1 MKLYYVPGAC
11 SLTSHILL
19 REAGAEFELA
29 RVETGTYE
37 TTDGEDYKKVNPLG
51 YVPALLTDDVGLLLE
66 NGAIL
71 PYLADRFGYGGSASR
86 YKLLEEIAYLST
98 ELHKAFGPF
107 FADADISG
115 DARDTAERHLHT
127 RLKRY
132 DEAYATDEFD
142 AAKAYAFVITSWAA
156 FAKVSLDNY
165 PAIISMRAKIQARP
179 AVEAALA
186 AEGLA

>member
-1 MKLYYVPGAC
+1 VKLFYLPGAC

-19 REAGAEFELA
+19 NEAGVDFEIV
-29 RVETGTYE
+29 RVDTETFLTN
-37 TTDGEDYKKVNPLG
+37 DGEDYEKVNPLG

-71 PYLADRFGYGGSASR
+71 PYLADRFSFAGSASR

-98 ELHKAFGPF
+98 ELHKAFSPF
-107 FADADISG
+107 FAKPDISG
-115 DARDTAERHLHT
+115 DARYAAERHLHT

-132 DEAYATDEFD
+132 DEAYAADEFD
-142 AAKAYAFVITSWAA
+142 AAKVYAFVITNWAT
-156 FAKVSLDNY
+156 FAKVTIEDY
-165 PAIISMRAKIQARP
+165 PAINSMRAKIQARP
-179 AVEAALA
+179 AVGTALA